1 MNQNVIFA
9 FLSTLVLLSS
19 CKSRNFNTEL
29 RGKIDNPGA
38 KQSACHEIINPK
50 APYTPE
56 ILVEQLTRA
65 LNQAA
70 TSKTF
75 EKENFR
81 DLLFADDVETAAKGK
96 LNPEILGG
104 NSCTLV
110 RAINESM
117 NKPAHFHWLTGN
129 GRTSAGGMA
138 IYKGDVFAEGFY
150 RNRSVGVDGSLYPR
164 KRFSQEELLGRQ
176 PWFEWSSQSKK
187 FAARLGT
194 PAARLMA
201 HISSEQ
207 GLNAFTL
214 YRGTNAKYADKRA
227 ALATLNSFLFSSD
240 TGGIFST
247 PSHEKAKG
255 WANPVVL
262 TSRIN
267 PNILLNVFAQ
277 QKSDNQKS
285 AAAYVGIEFDYVE
298 FAFLYSPGD
307 TENIFFDNV
316 TSKCIVSDKALGSDV
331 SFASSCQ

>member
-1 MNQNVIFA
+1 MSQNLIIA
-9 FLSTLVLLSS
+9 FLATLALLSS
-19 CKSRNFNTEL
+19 CKSRDFNTAL
-29 RGKIDNPGA
+29 RSRIDNPDA
-38 KQSACHEIINPK
+38 KQSPCHEIINPK

-56 ILVEQLTRA
+56 ILIEQLTSA
-65 LNQAA
+65 LNQSA

-96 LNPEILGG
+96 LNPEILSG

-117 NKPAHFHWLTGN
+117 NKPAHFYWLTGN
-129 GRTSAGGMA
+129 GRTSSGGMA

-164 KRFSQEELLGRQ
+164 KRYSQEELLGRQ
-176 PWFEWSSQSKK
+176 PWFEWSPQSKK
-187 FAARLGT
+187 FAARLGS
-194 PAARLMA
+194 PATRLMA

-207 GLNAFTL
+207 GSNALTL
-214 YRGTNAKYADKRA
+214 HRGTNTKYADKVA
-227 ALATLNSFLFSSD
+227 ALATLNSFLFSSN

-247 PSHEKAKG
+247 PSYEKAKG

-267 PNILLNVFAQ
+267 PKILLDAFTQ
-277 QKSDNQKS
+277 QKSDNQKT

-307 TENIFFDNV
+307 TKNIFFDNV
-316 TSKCIVSDKALGSDV
+316 TNKCVVSDKAQGSDA
-331 SFASSCQ
+331 SFAKSCQ